1 MDWPHYRLL
10 LCLSSARWWR
20 VGKGTKC
27 SGGMYVRPTFLS
39 ANTHTHQKKSINV
52 LFTGIRRPVIANLF
66 DRQPDNDGIS
76 LLPQRLNTCVF
87 DSPRLYHT
95 SPSLL
100 FPLPWPPATLPGET
114 VPPCWLQTRLKRDPG
129 LRSKYRKPA
138 NLSKVWGYRWREQ
151 GWCTICSL
159 MSWQR
164 MGTGWGRGRGK
175 REGEK
180 KEEKKG
186 GKRARCPIWPLL
198 TPASSLS
205 SEDQHQALSLSLSFF
220 SSVQWIG
227 VRERRHH

>member
-1 MDWPHYRLL
+1 MVTGGQRQQMLRGHDVSVPHPSRQ
-10 LCLSSARWWR
+10 
-20 VGKGTKC
+20 TH
-27 SGGMYVRPTFLS
+27 
-39 ANTHTHQKKSINV
+39 THTHQKKSINV
-52 LFTGIRRPVIANLF
+52 LFTGIRRPVIANLS

-87 DSPRLYHT
+87 DSPRLRHT

-114 VPPCWLQTRLKRDPG
+114 VPPCWLQTQLKGDPG
-129 LRSKYRKPA
+129 LRSKYSKPA

-164 MGTGWGRGRGK
+164 MGTGGE
-175 REGEK
+175 REREREEGGGG

-186 GKRARCPIWPLL
+186 GKRARCPVWPLL

-205 SEDQHQALSLSLSFF
+205 RADQHQALSLLFF
-220 SSVQWIG
+220 SSVQWKG

>member
-1 MDWPHYRLL
+1 MRPSPIPL
-10 LCLSSARWWR
+10 
-20 VGKGTKC
+20 GKH
-27 SGGMYVRPTFLS
+27 
-39 ANTHTHQKKSINV
+39 THTHQKKSINV

-87 DSPRLYHT
+87 DSPRLHHT

-114 VPPCWLQTRLKRDPG
+114 VPPCWLQTQLKGDPG
-129 LRSKYRKPA
+129 LRSKYNKPA

-164 MGTGWGRGRGK
+164 MGTGGERGRKRGK
-175 REGEK
+175 E
-180 KEEKKG
+180 G
-186 GKRARCPIWPLL
+186 GKESKMSCVTSFDPSFLSVKRRS
-198 TPASSLS
+198 THGSVSLV
-205 SEDQHQALSLSLSFF
+205 F
-220 SSVQWIG
+220 SSVQWKG

>member
-1 MDWPHYRLL
+1 MCPSPIPL
-10 LCLSSARWWR
+10 
-20 VGKGTKC
+20 GKH
-27 SGGMYVRPTFLS
+27 
-39 ANTHTHQKKSINV
+39 THTHQKKSINV
-52 LFTGIRRPVIANLF
+52 LFTGIWRPVIANLF

-87 DSPRLYHT
+87 DSPHLRHS

-114 VPPCWLQTRLKRDPG
+114 VPPCWLQTRLKGDPG
-129 LRSKYRKPA
+129 LRSKYSKPA
-138 NLSKVWGYRWREQ
+138 NLSKVWGYRWRER

-164 MGTGWGRGRGK
+164 MGTGGEREREERGG
-175 REGEK
+175 G

-186 GKRARCPIWPLL
+186 GKRARCPVWPLL

-205 SEDQHQALSLSLSFF
+205 SVDQHQALSVGFF
-220 SSVQWIG
+220 SSVQWNG